1 MDNICLTHYEYYTL
15 SLSHT
20 VNYSMSISK
29 WNVSQQMA
37 KFTLSIS
44 DTKTW
49 EKEAE
54 EIETFFEEHFAMW
67 WVWGLPL
74 E

>member
-1 MDNICLTHYEYYTL
+1 
-15 SLSHT
+15 
-20 VNYSMSISK
+20 MSISK

-44 DTKTW
+44 NTKTL

-54 EIETFFEEHFAMW
+54 EIETFFEEHFAM
-67 WVWGLPL
+67 
-74 E
+74 